1 MAAEPLRWVLS
12 ARRPVLNALALSAC
26 GLLLASCSGTRFG
39 DQLARSFSTPQAQP
53 AAPPPAPI
61 QTPIPGTSAPGTTA
75 ATSKGAKAPKAPVP
89 PVPSLPRA
97 TQPSKPAPYRIT
109 IQLPS
114 ADPAAPAEAVTE
126 ALRAAGVTF
135 EVEMIERI
143 GASAGGQA
151 PPAAPAPAAPTVTPA
166 PAPR

>member
-53 AAPPPAPI
+53 EAPPPAPT
-61 QTPIPGTSAPGTTA
+61 QTPVPGTTA

-126 ALRAAGVTF
+126 ALRAAGVSF